1 MPDRVDV
8 AVVGAGPFG
17 LSVAAHL
24 ADRRVRVFGE
34 PMQTWRTR
42 MPPDM
47 RLRSDWEETS
57 LSAPA
62 DRGSID
68 VWARAAGE
76 PREEPIPLQ
85 KFLRYSDWFRETFVP
100 ETDPSDVAH
109 LDRTGGVFRVTTAAG
124 DEVDAGR
131 VVIAV
136 GVTPFPHAPP
146 PFDTA
151 EDDHIGF
158 AIERRDYSAYAGGRV
173 VVVGGG
179 QGGLEA
185 AALARRAGAEVELV
199 VRSRV
204 RWFTDREPYKPRG
217 PLQRRVYRLAYPV
230 VGYGPPPL
238 NRLAI
243 HPDLF
248 AALPARARRRV
259 ASRILRAGG
268 SPWVRSEID
277 GHVDV
282 TEGVAVERVERNGA
296 AIRLGLSDGSVRE
309 ADAVIVSAGFRFA
322 LDRLTFLSPTVRA
335 PLAVRDGWPV
345 LDRYF
350 RSTDPDLMLV
360 GFAAERRFG
369 PIARFVSGS
378 RFTAHRVREGFDREP
393 GGARARGPRSRGGAA
408 AGSA

>member
-1 MPDRVDV
+1 MVGSGMPDRVDV

-24 ADRRVRVFGE
+24 ADRRVRVFGS

-68 VWARAAGE
+68 IWSQASGE

-100 ETDPSDVAH
+100 DADPHDVVH
-109 LDRTGGVFRVTTAAG
+109 LDRAAGVLRLTTAGG
-124 DEVDAGR
+124 DEVEAGSA
-131 VVIAV
+131 VLAV

-146 PFDTA
+146 PFA
-151 EDDHIGF
+151 GAMGGHVGF
-158 AIERRDYSAYAGGRV
+158 AIDRRDYGPYAGGRV

-199 VRSRV
+199 VRSRL
-204 RWFTDREPYKPRG
+204 RWFTDREPYTPRG
-217 PLQRRVYRLAYPV
+217 PLRQRLYRAAYPV

-243 HPDLF
+243 HPDVF
-248 AALPARARRRV
+248 AALPAAARRRV
-259 ASRILRAGG
+259 AGRILRAGG

-277 GHVDV
+277 GHVAV
-282 TEGVAVERVERNGA
+282 TEGVAVEQVEQNGDGV
-296 AIRLGLSDGSVRE
+296 RLKLSDGSVRE
-309 ADAVIVSAGFRFA
+309 ADAVVVSAGFRFS
-322 LDRLTFLSPTVRA
+322 LERLTFLSPTVRA
-335 PLAVRDGWPV
+335 AVAVRDGWPV

-350 RSTDPDLMLV
+350 RSSDPDLLLV

-378 RFTAHRVREGFDREP
+378 RFTAY
-393 GGARARGPRSRGGAA
+393 RAREAFER
-408 AGSA
+408 

>member
-24 ADRRVRVFGE
+24 ADRPVRVFGE

-68 VWARAAGE
+68 VWAEAVGE

-85 KFLRYSDWFRETFVP
+85 KFLRYSDWFRSTFVP
-100 ETDPSDVAH
+100 EVDPSDVAH
-109 LDRTGGVFRVTTAAG
+109 LDRAAGVLRVTTAAG
-124 DEVDAGR
+124 DEVDASSA
-131 VVIAV
+131 VIAV

-146 PFDTA
+146 PFDA
-151 EDDHIGF
+151 AMGDRIGF
-158 AIERRDYSAYAGGRV
+158 AIDRRDYSTYSGGRV

-199 VRSRV
+199 VRSRL
-204 RWFTDREPYKPRG
+204 RWFTDREPYTPRG
-217 PLQRRVYRLAYPV
+217 PLRRRLYRAAYPV

-243 HPDLF
+243 HPDAF
-248 AALPARARRRV
+248 AALPVRARRRV
-259 ASRILRAGG
+259 AARILRAGG
-268 SPWVRSEID
+268 SPWVRGEVD
-277 GHVDV
+277 GRVAV
-282 TEGVAVERVERNGA
+282 TEGVAVERVDRQGES
-296 AIRLGLSDGSVRE
+296 IRLALSDGSVRD
-309 ADAVIVSAGFRFA
+309 ADAVVVSAGFRFG
-322 LDRLTFLSPTVRA
+322 LDRLAFLSPTVRA
-335 PLAVRDGWPV
+335 AVKVRDGWPV

-350 RSTDPDLMLV
+350 RSSDPELMLV

-378 RFTAHRVREGFDREP
+378 RFTAYRVRAGFDR
-393 GGARARGPRSRGGAA
+393 S
-408 AGSA
+408 